1 MSNAGDHP
9 YPPSRQRRLIALFWG
24 LISTMTVSAA
34 TLFST
39 DFETYRVGDDL
50 LVGQDGW
57 TATGTGTG
65 ISGVLADAVTGLG
78 RSAFIG
84 YGFPSSSPIRLFH
97 GLGLPASDPL
107 PTRISLQGLAGVAAS
122 GAGDDDLFRI
132 AIRLRDGSMVASVVF
147 NLRTASYGIWSAT
160 SVSQSLSSVTL
171 SPEHLYGFVIE
182 LDLERQVW
190 SAHLDGFPV
199 VTQGTLPS
207 FDAEQI
213 RSATMSFEWEIT
225 TLSNPGDNWMIFDEL
240 KVTSED
246 PLAVS
251 LHPRSGGGIDI
262 SWNAPV
268 AGTYQAQWSQ
278 DLSLW
283 QSLGS
288 PAKAT
293 TPGEALSVVGPAS
306 TAVARF
312 YRITHQTP

>member
-1 MSNAGDHP
+1 MANSQKDLAP
-9 YPPSRQRRLIALFWG
+9 FARRKPLIALLAGFLG
-24 LISTMTVSAA
+24 TLGVSGA

-39 DFETYRVGDDL
+39 DFEMYRVGDDVL
-50 LVGQDGW
+50 AGQDGW

-65 ISGVLADAVTGLG
+65 ISGVVTDAVTGLG

-84 YGFPSSSPIRLFH
+84 YGFPSSSPIRVFH
-97 GLGLPASDPL
+97 SLGLPASGAL
-107 PTRISLQGLAGVAAS
+107 PTRFSVQGLTGVAAS

-132 AIRLRDGSMVASVVF
+132 AIRLRDGSLVASVAF
-147 NLRTASYGIWSAT
+147 DLRTASYGIWSAT
-160 SVSQSLSSVTL
+160 SASQSLSSLTL
-171 SPEHLYGFVIE
+171 SPDHLYGFLIE
-182 LDLERQVW
+182 LDLERQIW

-199 VTQGTLPS
+199 VTTGTLPS

-240 KVTSED
+240 QVTSED
-246 PLAVS
+246 PLTLCLS
-251 LHPRSGGGIDI
+251 PRAAGGIDL

-293 TPGEALSVVGPAS
+293 TPGEALAVVDPAS
-306 TAVARF
+306 TAAARF
-312 YRITHQTP
+312 YRITRQTP